1 MSNMILLFLH
11 SYYWYSFTYK
21 YEILFIYHEKP
32 YDVKV
37 LSSTCKQ
44 NPEASYTV
52 QSQGMQFLMGQ
63 IS

>member
-1 MSNMILLFLH
+1 MK
-11 SYYWYSFTYK
+11 YS
-21 YEILFIYHEKP
+21 LFIMKNKKT

-37 LSSTCKQ
+37 LSSIWKQ

-52 QSQGMQFLMGQ
+52 QSQGMQFLMAQ